1 MLVQSFSGIRGIYG
15 KDLTDDISRKYAY
28 IFNEFLKKK
37 LKRERKIKDFPTSKS
52 NDFEEPTIV
61 VGYDTR
67 PSNKALKQSVMDSL
81 FNIIDVGIMPVAA
94 IELAVRE
101 YKADGGIVI
110 TASHNEPEYNGFKFL
125 DNDGA
130 VLRSN
135 DMVTVINEFNKI
147 INLSEEEFLDKHL
160 YKKELKN
167 RIKRVVKVS
176 NNIIDKYSEFFK
188 KIIGKID
195 NKTKII
201 LDINGGSAII
211 LKEIIKKLDIKNI
224 KLINDKPG
232 EFKRRIEPDEESLNY
247 LKNIIKKEKAEFAA
261 GFDCDADRVEIMQKD
276 GTLVD
281 GNQLLALI
289 VDDILTK
296 HKGTV
301 VTNDATSNVVR
312 RIAEK
317 HDCTVKEVEVGEI
330 NVVDEMLKLKSP
342 IGGEGSNGGIIIP
355 PSRCRDGIL
364 SIFYLLDM
372 INKKKKSLKQMVNEL
387 PIYHTLQK
395 KIKSLFQLDC
405 SAMRQRSFRKSHGE
419 NSFPTSLPTRP
430 PLMIR

>member
-176 NNIIDKYSEFFK
+176 NNIIDKYSEFFGLPK
-188 KIIGKID
+188 L
-195 NKTKII
+195 NHY
-201 LDINGGSAII
+201 SA
-211 LKEIIKKLDIKNI
+211 
-224 KLINDKPG
+224 
-232 EFKRRIEPDEESLNY
+232 
-247 LKNIIKKEKAEFAA
+247 
-261 GFDCDADRVEIMQKD
+261 
-276 GTLVD
+276 
-281 GNQLLALI
+281 
-289 VDDILTK
+289 
-296 HKGTV
+296 
-301 VTNDATSNVVR
+301 
-312 RIAEK
+312 
-317 HDCTVKEVEVGEI
+317 
-330 NVVDEMLKLKSP
+330 
-342 IGGEGSNGGIIIP
+342 
-355 PSRCRDGIL
+355 
-364 SIFYLLDM
+364 
-372 INKKKKSLKQMVNEL
+372 
-387 PIYHTLQK
+387 
-395 KIKSLFQLDC
+395 
-405 SAMRQRSFRKSHGE
+405 
-419 NSFPTSLPTRP
+419 
-430 PLMIR
+430 